1 MREFSSVRGSQS
13 RATESSDSFHRA
25 ALAHPKVDV
34 QVNVNDEL
42 VWELPSIGSGPD
54 HR

>member
-1 MREFSSVRGSQS
+1 MRESSSMRGRQS
-13 RATESSDSFHRA
+13 RATESSDPFHRA

-42 VWELPSIGSGPD
+42 DSQLRVPRQWA
-54 HR
+54 